1 MKDHRRHMCPKIL
14 DIATLLP
21 KIDDFRK
28 KGKTIV
34 FTNGCFDILH
44 AGHVRYLNAAKQ
56 EGDILIVGLNSDKS
70 VQLIK
75 HKNRPIISENYRA
88 EVLAGLGAVDYVTI
102 FNEIDPMKLIC
113 AVKPDVL
120 VKGADWQENDIIGA
134 ETVKGSGG
142 KVVRVD
148 LMPGLSTSSIIQTII
163 DKNSCA

>member
-1 MKDHRRHMCPKIL
+1 MFSKIL
-14 DIATLLP
+14 DIKTLLP

-56 EGDILIVGLNSDKS
+56 EGDILIVGLNSDRS

-75 HKNRPIISENYRA
+75 AKNRPIISENYRA
-88 EVLAGLGAVDYVTI
+88 EVLAGLGDVDYVTI
-102 FNEIDPMKLIC
+102 FNEIDPLQLIC
-113 AVKPDVL
+113 ALRPDVL
-120 VKGADWQENDIIGA
+120 VKGSDWKENDIVGA
-134 ETVKGSGG
+134 EAVKGRGG

-148 LMPGLSTSSIIQTII
+148 LLPDMSTSLIIQTII
-163 DKNSCA
+163 DKNSCF

>member
-1 MKDHRRHMCPKIL
+1 MFPKIL
-14 DIATLLP
+14 DMANLLP

-28 KGKTIV
+28 KGKIIV

-70 VQLIK
+70 VKLIK
-75 HKNRPIISENYRA
+75 DKSRPIISENYRA
-88 EVLAGLGAVDYVTI
+88 EVLAGLVAVDYVTI
-102 FNEIDPMKLIC
+102 FNEIDPLQLIR

-120 VKGADWQENDIIGA
+120 VKGSDWEERDIIGA
-134 ETVKGSGG
+134 EDVKGEGG

-148 LMPGLSTSSIIQTII
+148 LLPDLSTSLIIQTII
-163 DKNSCA
+163 NKNSSS